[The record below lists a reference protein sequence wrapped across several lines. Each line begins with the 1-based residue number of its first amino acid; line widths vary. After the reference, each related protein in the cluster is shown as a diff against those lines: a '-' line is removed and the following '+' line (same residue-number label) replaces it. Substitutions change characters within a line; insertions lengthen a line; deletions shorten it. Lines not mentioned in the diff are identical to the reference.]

1 MHDSLETKD
10 FYAVVSKRH
19 NVARLLDFAL
29 PEAEASF
36 DSQNAAFAVL
46 TSLVQQYSERK
57 KEGKKKAGD
66 EEDEETVQQE
76 VEEDGEDA
84 DSLIEVLAS
93 HVSRIV
99 GYLTVS
105 NSGSLSTSYEED
117 IMPLGSLRLKI
128 IDLATHILK
137 LNKDTTTAAIAN
149 SNFFQSLSKLLET
162 YPWNN
167 FLQLKAIAIYEDV
180 LENASPEI

>member
-1 MHDSLETKD
+1 
-10 FYAVVSKRH
+10 
-19 NVARLLDFAL
+19 
-29 PEAEASF
+29 
-36 DSQNAAFAVL
+36 
-46 TSLVQQYSERK
+46 
-57 KEGKKKAGD
+57 
-66 EEDEETVQQE
+66 
-76 VEEDGEDA
+76 
-84 DSLIEVLAS
+84 
-93 HVSRIV
+93 
-99 GYLTVS
+99 
-105 NSGSLSTSYEED
+105 
-117 IMPLGSLRLKI
+117 MPLGSLRLKI